1 MTTEWKKEPGE
12 RDINL
17 GPFFTA
23 GVLLLAFGLLRR
35 RKLAVG
41 AGLFSIWIDQRSAL
55 GRGVTK
61 RIRDRAEQL
70 APPDADQAAAS

>member
-1 MTTEWKKEPGE
+1 MAEEQNE
-12 RDINL
+12 RDIRL

-41 AGLFSIWIDQRSAL
+41 AGLASMWIDQRSAL
-55 GRGVTK
+55 GRGITN
-61 RIRDRAEQL
+61 RIVERAEQ
-70 APPDADQAAAS
+70 QAERRSDPTAAS

>member
-1 MTTEWKKEPGE
+1 MTTADEKNE
-12 RDINL
+12 RDISL

-41 AGLFSIWIDQRSAL
+41 AGLVSIWIDQRSEL
-55 GRGVTK
+55 GRGLKK
-61 RIRDRAEQL
+61 RVRDRAEQL
-70 APPDADQAAAS
+70 TPTDAAAAP

>member
-1 MTTEWKKEPGE
+1 MNATSS
-12 RDINL
+12 L

-55 GRGVTK
+55 GRGLTK
-61 RIRDRAEQL
+61 RIRDRAEQM
-70 APPDADQAAAS
+70 APADADRTGAS

>member
-1 MTTEWKKEPGE
+1 MEPELDAEG
-12 RDINL
+12 RDISL

-41 AGLFSIWIDQRSAL
+41 AGIFSIWIDQRSAL
-55 GRGVTK
+55 GRGLTK
-61 RIRDRAEQL
+61 RVRDRAEEL
-70 APPDADQAAAS
+70 APAEADPASAS